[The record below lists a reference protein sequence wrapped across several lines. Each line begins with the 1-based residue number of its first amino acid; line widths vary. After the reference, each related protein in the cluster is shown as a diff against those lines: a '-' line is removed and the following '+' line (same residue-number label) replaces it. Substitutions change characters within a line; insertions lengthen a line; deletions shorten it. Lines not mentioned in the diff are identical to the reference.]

1 MNNYQ
6 LYRTNLLLG
15 GQMKWDLILES
26 AQTSLYVSD
35 FHLSPISNNTP
46 YTYNSDEYLIKNT
59 HTDNVKQ
66 YYNQNK
72 SNFYK
77 EYLNTEFS
85 HNWPILC
92 EKDEIINCYSNIY
105 DMGCKRS
112 NRYNIHNKQFEFFC
126 PLWLEHINDD
136 IKFKIDIKNSISKEI
151 IGSNTLILAVN
162 DIKNEYHKKFIKYF
176 NEHITKAGL
185 NNGDDN
191 IVNITFSKNEA
202 TATGLHVKSGIF
214 KTVNLN
220 NIIKNIT
227 SRERPLMEVDNMIIN
242 SLMDNELICKQLFNF
257 NLCFNI
263 EDILSAQVTKMMY
276 GENVIVSVN
285 VYIGNTELEKK
296 DFFTEYDYIERY
308 INSDNDAF
316 KSENVLSYLKDNF
329 CQSICHW
336 SLFDNN
342 DYIFNV
348 YDGFSGIFF
357 KDGEYYVNDH
367 QYKNAP
373 NTYIENYDLS
383 QNTIGWI
390 NVYDI
395 NTWAEFYKY
404 IKYTKKYKTEGIY
417 IGNTNTKYINNIKY
431 NNIQKL
437 NNEGLYLIGLNIINI
452 ETFINI
458 ENNFNKESL
467 LSLSEN
473 DNIYLLKPNSNE
485 NLLLLITNNINTLTY
500 KNFTDI
506 INNYENKD
514 AKYTKEIDII
524 YNLLNSKIDPTLI
537 LLDASLL
544 YNYAN
549 GPSNKLTE
557 IDYIKDNN
565 SYNYVLRYDGN
576 IKPTFIDNVNTI
588 YYKDYISNDKT
599 DLKLENSVYSK
610 YNYLNYE
617 PLYPSLNYCAIKKLK
632 DWNYNEL
639 PKLKVSEHNENV
651 SIYDNNYEY
660 SWFNESKIIILN
672 PEIIFNEEKHVN
684 DNKTINSIIE
694 TKLKT
699 YYNIEDNNLSTF
711 IKNMYDYTVNWDYST
726 NTSIENYTY
735 TIKLKLN

>member
-1 MNNYQ
+1 
-6 LYRTNLLLG
+6 
-15 GQMKWDLILES
+15 MKWDLILES

-35 FHLSPISNNTP
+35 FHLSPISNNIP

-77 EYLNTEFS
+77 ECLNTEFS

-136 IKFKIDIKNSISKEI
+136 IKFKIDIKNSVSKEI

-162 DIKNEYHKKFIKYF
+162 DIKNEYHKNFIKYF
-176 NEHITKAGL
+176 NEYITKAGL

-202 TATGLHVKSGIF
+202 TATGLHAKSGIF

-276 GENVIVSVN
+276 GENVVVSVN
-285 VYIGNTELEKK
+285 VYMGDTELEKK

-308 INSDNDAF
+308 INSDDDNF
-316 KSENVLSYLKDNF
+316 QSENVLSYLKDNEYIQFIDKNKF

-395 NTWAEFYKY
+395 NSWAEFYKY

-473 DNIYLLKPNSNE
+473 GNIYLLKPNSNE
-485 NLLLLITNNINTLTY
+485 NLLLLITNNINMLTY

-506 INNYENKD
+506 INNYKNKDENKD
-514 AKYTKEIDII
+514 KKYTKEIDII
-524 YNLLNSKIDPTLI
+524 YKLLNSKIDPTLI
-537 LLDASLL
+537 LLDTSLL

-672 PEIIFNEEKHVN
+672 PEIIFNEEKNIN

-694 TKLKT
+694 TKLKN
-699 YYNIEDNNLSTF
+699 YYNIEDNNLSAF